1 MLVFSL
7 IQRIFPDF
15 FPSAFSE
22 RRQQL
27 IDTYERLANPTTVQ
41 AWTAAAGARSAGAG
55 AQLRAGSGE
64 GALALAAEPVAEGV
78 DALQPASRA
87 GGESGPT
94 NGSRDAAAP
103 SE

>member
-27 IDTYERLANPTTVQ
+27 IDTYERLANPTPPPRRAREHAARADASPASANV
-41 AWTAAAGARSAGAG
+41 AAAGADTSADAQDAGGVRAAAG
-55 AQLRAGSGE
+55 AQAT
-64 GALALAAEPVAEGV
+64 
-78 DALQPASRA
+78 D
-87 GGESGPT
+87 
-94 NGSRDAAAP
+94 GSREPHDG
-103 SE
+103 SLE